1 MKFKNEDVCRVQL
14 PLCGFHSVAVLNLG
28 EEYIIPDIVRFSLSR
43 VSLESSQ
50 NGGIGTE
57 TIQEWS
63 LEVFTV
69 LLQ

>member
-1 MKFKNEDVCRVQL
+1 MRKYAGCSCLFVGSI
-14 PLCGFHSVAVLNLG
+14 PWLCSTRETRTLFL
-28 EEYIIPDIVRFSLSR
+28 DIVRISLSR
-43 VSLESSQ
+43 DSLESSQ
-50 NGGIGTE
+50 NGEIGTE